1 MQKPI
6 DFVAVPPPPAEQA
19 VGRGAE
25 FAAAGTRRTRY
36 SLPESLDSSSPVGLR
51 TRVSMTQEE
60 AAFALSLL
68 SLERPTAFEKT
79 GPIAEAELFDEV
91 SLGVLTARQSTNFR
105 GHRETILGPDKQ
117 AQVEEILRKLEGR
130 VAPVLPGASYSHV
143 VFSRPYRTAF
153 TMLLTLVGHD
163 QLTSP
168 LGVLA
173 RIWKKK
179 VRHGDDIPSI
189 GYLQHLHLGVL
200 ADAMERATV
209 IASKGKRRALV
220 HCAPFS
226 GDWRKENRQGISQ
239 LEKLC
244 GLTLADKAKGWRV
257 ALVAQVG
264 GASESEQITA
274 PDETWRKVGANLM
287 AFRSERIQ
295 PGVNNEDSA
304 PASYQ
309 SRQSMDIPEELAV
322 QAGRAAYNA
331 FSHWTGCDRERA
343 KSLLLLDRVDVL
355 TESGKE
361 RLRGIRKHLSD
372 VTDRVVENIPK
383 WADLPTGR
391 AFTRNAARGRKA
403 FALAGQ
409 RIYIGGLAREE
420 IEREGLDWEL
430 AIRGVGAA
438 ASRAGLVAEI
448 CGATDIPSGCDLLA
462 GVCLM
467 AGPVNQ
473 NDIGKAWFG
482 ERDLLADS
490 HKDSE
495 PTSLLVWT
503 LKAKTVGDPVGN
515 EEQLLNASRKGA
527 LVDLRPGPHDVVTVL
542 KDGAF
547 EPMRQRD
554 GQTNV
559 ERAFS
564 DVSNF
569 VSDATGRG
577 VPGNRG
583 AEWPWRHESVW

>member
-6 DFVAVPPPPAEQA
+6 DFVAVPPPPPEQA
-19 VGRGAE
+19 VGRQAA

-36 SLPESLDSSSPVGLR
+36 SLPESLDSASPVGLR
-51 TRVSMTQEE
+51 TRVSLTPEE

-68 SLERPTAFEKT
+68 SLERPAAFEQT
-79 GPIAEAELFDEV
+79 GPVAESELFEEV
-91 SLGVLTARQSTNFR
+91 SLGLLTARQSTNFR
-105 GHRETILGPDKQ
+105 GHRETILGPDQQ
-117 AQVEEILRKLEGR
+117 AEVAEILGKLEGR
-130 VAPVLPGASYSHV
+130 VAPVLSNASYSHI

-163 QLTSP
+163 RLTSP
-168 LGVLA
+168 VGVLK
-173 RIWKKK
+173 RVWKKK

-209 IASKGKRRALV
+209 IASKGARRALI

-226 GDWRKENRQGISQ
+226 GDWRLANGQGIAR

-244 GLTLADKAKGWRV
+244 GLTLADKARGWRV

-264 GASESEQITA
+264 GVTESQRLTA
-274 PDETWRKVGANLM
+274 PDATWRKVGANLM

-304 PASYQ
+304 PAPYQ
-309 SRQSMDIPEELAV
+309 SRQEMDIPEELAV

-331 FSHWTGCDRERA
+331 FSHWTGCDRERS

-355 TESGKE
+355 TATGKQ
-361 RLRGIRKHLSD
+361 RLRSIRKQLSD
-372 VTDRVVENIPK
+372 VTDRVVENIPP

-391 AFTRNAARGRKA
+391 AFTRNAGRGRKA

-409 RIYIGGLAREE
+409 RIYIGGLSRTE
-420 IEREGLDWEL
+420 IEREGVDWEL

-448 CGATDIPSGCDLLA
+448 CGATDIPRGSDLLA

-482 ERDLLADS
+482 EKDLLADAYPNL
-490 HKDSE
+490 D

-503 LKAKTVGDPVGN
+503 LKAKTVSDPVGN

-527 LVDLRPGPHDVVTVL
+527 LVDLRPGPHEVVTVL
-542 KDGAF
+542 RKGAF
-547 EPMRQRD
+547 EPMRLRE
-554 GQTNV
+554 GRTNV

-564 DVSNF
+564 DVRNF
-569 VSDATGRG
+569 VSDAVGRG

-583 AEWPWRHESVW
+583 AEWPWRRESVW